1 VVLVILVFFGVVF
14 VSLGGFGI
22 LLGLL
27 VVRLL
32 LRLGVGGLM
41 LLVLGF
47 LLGLVFLMLLVLVL

>member
-1 VVLVILVFFGVVF
+1 VLVILVFFGVVF